1 MASSIVQ
8 PNLCPICKKHLS
20 KYTVD
25 LGFTESIVHEEY
37 GECEECDYGYGY
49 DHGYTYLTFGSICLY
64 YNYKH
69 SKEELELLSK
79 LKDKLVLLGKNNN

>member
-1 MASSIVQ
+1 MTSIITQ
-8 PNLCPICKKHLS
+8 PSRCPICKQRLS
-20 KYTVD
+20 DYSID

-37 GECEECDYGYGY
+37 GECRECDYGYGY

-69 SKEELELLSK
+69 TEEELKLLSE
-79 LKDKLVLLGKNNN
+79 LKDKLVLLKKK